1 MLMDHG
7 LVLCEYEL
15 STFRIERIIKNQASF
30 FMTPKFRNF
39 GRKNRFFA
47 EHQKSKIL
55 LRHIVSE
62 QFGIFFPALPG
73 AGRCALASAL
83 W

>member
-1 MLMDHG
+1 MGHG

-15 STFRIERIIKNQASF
+15 STFRIERVIKTQASF

-39 GRKNRFFA
+39 GRKNRIFA
-47 EHQKSKIL
+47 ELEKSKVL

-62 QFGIFFPALPG
+62 HLGDL
-73 AGRCALASAL
+73 
-83 W
+83 